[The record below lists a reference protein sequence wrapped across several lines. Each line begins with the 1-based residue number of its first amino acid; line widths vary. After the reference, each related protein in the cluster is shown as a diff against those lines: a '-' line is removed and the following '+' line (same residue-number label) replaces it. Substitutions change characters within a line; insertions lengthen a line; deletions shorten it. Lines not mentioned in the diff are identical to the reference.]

1 MSAEK
6 DTPEVEPE
14 EATPAPTKKTN
25 SRILIARDDAEGI
38 KAKADE
44 AISCI
49 LPAAKNHPEVYNAT
63 VRNIKS
69 ANLRQN
75 WTNTPIF
82 KDFMVW
88 CRASPLDSRPNLVN
102 FLTVLAAHDTFE
114 KTGNKFMDE
123 VNARNLKEWA
133 NEQLKVPPPAMSATQ
148 STQSQNSQQA
158 PKVKIEQS
166 DKEMGM
172 LQQLVQNHQGTNT
185 YAGMKRP
192 ASSHSDE
199 PANKRVIPSI
209 EREFPALQAQPERI
223 ILRDTGT
230 QTDEFSSLGDVIASM
245 KRATQ
250 TMDER
255 SQVQDE
261 HNKTLQEDM
270 KTLKEDIKTMQE
282 LFNRALA
289 NQQVRSINN
298 SQQNQLQELIPLQPA
313 NRAPPSFYYDPS
325 LGPGSGGPTFRFG

>member
-6 DTPEVEPE
+6 DTPEVAPE

-25 SRILIARDDAEGI
+25 SRILIARDDAKGI

-44 AISCI
+44 AIGCI
-49 LPAAKNHPEVYNAT
+49 LPAAKNHPEVYEAT
-63 VRNIKS
+63 VKMIKG

-75 WTNTPIF
+75 WSVTPIF
-82 KDFMVW
+82 RDFMVW

-102 FLTVLAAHDTFE
+102 FLTVLAAHKTFE
-114 KTGNKFMDE
+114 KTGTKFMDE
-123 VNARNLKEWA
+123 VEARNLKQWA
-133 NEQLKVPPPAMSATQ
+133 NEQLKVPRLTMSATQ
-148 STQSQNSQQA
+148 LTQSQNSQQA
-158 PKVKIEQS
+158 PNVKVEQS
-166 DKEMGM
+166 DKGMGM
-172 LQQLVQNHQGTNT
+172 LQQLIQNHQGTNT
-185 YAGMKRP
+185 NAGMKRL
-192 ASSHSDE
+192 ASHHSDE

-250 TMDER
+250 AMDER

-261 HNKTLQEDM
+261 HNKTLKDDM
-270 KTLKEDIKTMQE
+270 KTMQE

-289 NQQVRSINN
+289 NQQVRTINN
-298 SQQNQLQELIPLQPA
+298 PQQNQLQELIPLQPA
-313 NRAPPSFYYDPS
+313 SRAPPSFYYDPS
-325 LGPGSGGPTFRFG
+325 LGPGSSGPTFRFG